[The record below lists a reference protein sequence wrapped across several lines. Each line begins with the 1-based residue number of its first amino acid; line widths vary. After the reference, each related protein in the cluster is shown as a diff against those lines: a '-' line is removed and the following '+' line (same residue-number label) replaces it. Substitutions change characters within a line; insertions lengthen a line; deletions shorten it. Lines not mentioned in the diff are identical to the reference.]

1 MYFHISISLILFGT
15 KLIQSRGIEKF
26 RAFLN
31 RKNFLKLEIFNIL
44 EVPELSP
51 ILSKRVQPEGSPYL
65 LVCHTIAGTK
75 PVFFQWNKNGI
86 NLSNS
91 PESNFEIE
99 INDDK
104 LYSQF
109 SIKSV
114 RRSDSGNYSCIARN
128 AFGSDIQ
135 STLLIVKGLV

>member
-1 MYFHISISLILFGT
+1 MKTSILCLIESIA
-15 KLIQSRGIEKF
+15 KK
-26 RAFLN
+26 
-31 RKNFLKLEIFNIL
+31 KLEIFNLL
-44 EVPELSP
+44 EAPELSP
-51 ILSKRVQPEGSPYL
+51 IVSKRVISEGSSYL
-65 LVCHTIAGTK
+65 LVCHMSAGTK
-75 PVFFQWNKNGI
+75 PVFFQWNRNGI

-114 RRSDSGNYSCIARN
+114 DRSDSGNYSCIARN